1 MYYDR
6 LNQSQTK
13 NEKTSKEES
22 SLLTN
27 PIFQETEMT
36 KREAYLI
43 GRETGNS
50 IAEHNFQDF
59 INQTDEVIDFIL
71 TNLYQDDE
79 PVHQFQCLVSQIES
93 EHYRQF
99 SPFEFTAQDF
109 NESHDPDGMWS
120 EYERGVWNGS
130 KQTFHK
136 LNQETE

>member
-1 MYYDR
+1 
-6 LNQSQTK
+6 
-13 NEKTSKEES
+13 
-22 SLLTN
+22 
-27 PIFQETEMT
+27 MT

-59 INQTDEVIDFIL
+59 INDALCEINVE
-71 TNLYQDDE
+71 N
-79 PVHQFQCLVSQIES
+79 FQLEISEIES

-120 EYERGVWNGS
+120 EYERGVWNGA
-130 KQTFHK
+130 KQTYHK
-136 LNQETE
+136 FNRRQK